1 MHWVRNPTLKVSY
14 LCFKNHMKKYL
25 AFLFCAIFTLFSC
38 SNDSESVPE
47 DETPTPEVRTS
58 IPDANF
64 EAALVALNLDDQV
77 DGSVLTSNIEF
88 IQNLNLEDEGIE
100 DLTGIQDFSSLVDL
114 NVRGNALRNLDIGGN
129 RNLLFLWAEDNQ
141 LTQLVIGNNP
151 NIEKIGASGNQLTT
165 LNVTEYTTLQLL
177 DLANNE
183 VTGIDVSTLPLPTFN
198 EFKIEGNPLT
208 CILVSPQQLESI
220 PASWSKDEEDTW
232 SLDCE

>member
-1 MHWVRNPTLKVSY
+1 
-14 LCFKNHMKKYL
+14 MKKYL
-25 AFLFCAIFTLFSC
+25 ALLFCATFALFSC
-38 SNDSESVPE
+38 SNDSDDSDDDNQTPIPE
-47 DETPTPEVRTS
+47 ARTP

-64 EAALVALNLDDQV
+64 ESALVALNLDDEV

-88 IQNLNLEDEGIE
+88 IQNLNVENEGIQ
-100 DLTGIQDFSSLVDL
+100 DLTGINDFKALVDL
-114 NVRGNALRNLDIGGN
+114 NVRGNDLRRLDISGN
-129 RNLLFLWAEDNQ
+129 TSLLFVWAEDNQ

-151 NIEKIGASGNQLTT
+151 NIEKIGASGNQLTA

-183 VTGIDVSTLPLPTFN
+183 VTAMDVSTLPLPTFN
-198 EFKIEGNPLT
+198 EFNIEGNPLT

-220 PASWSKDEEDTW
+220 PASWTKDEEDAW